1 MDNVQIAEY
10 IIYFNIIVNICLLV
24 FFYIKKANSKYK
36 LIGWINFI
44 LYIILFIG
52 IILYTLPM
60 QCQTFYYK
68 GMSYSEYF
76 VIDIQNNSASAYAMI
91 SLLTTHI
98 VAFTINIVNVFR
110 TLKIKNK
117 NI

>member
-60 QCQTFYYK
+60 RLCT
-68 GMSYSEYF
+68 YF
-76 VIDIQNNSASAYAMI
+76 EPRKRVSS
-91 SLLTTHI
+91 SLLSTQICVTFNELSN
-98 VAFTINIVNVFR
+98 AAPATMPPPA
-110 TLKIKNK
+110 LPL
-117 NI
+117 